1 MVLGS
6 TDANRVLLV
15 AEGLVMEEE
24 ADLNLFYI
32 TDHQLVNVSHPR
44 KGVTMEIKLKRK
56 IMGEMMT
63 TYLPSML
70 LMMITYATTFFRPF
84 FFECEPDHH
93 AGDDHH
99 LHQQDGGLAPH
110 L

>member
-15 AEGLVMEEE
+15 AEHLVMEEE

-32 TDHQLVNVSHPR
+32 TDHQLVNVSYPR

-56 IMGEMMT
+56 IIGEMMT

-70 LMMITYATTFFRPF
+70 LMMTPQAPNFVQQKKCRKILVIRPSFR
-84 FFECEPDHH
+84 DR
-93 AGDDHH
+93 
-99 LHQQDGGLAPH
+99 LGLI
-110 L
+110 LG